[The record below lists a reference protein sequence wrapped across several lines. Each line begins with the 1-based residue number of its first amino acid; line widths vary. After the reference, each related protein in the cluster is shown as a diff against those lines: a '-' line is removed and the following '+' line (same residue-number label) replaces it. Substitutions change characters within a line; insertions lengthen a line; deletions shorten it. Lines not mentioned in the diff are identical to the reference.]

1 MVAELITQ
9 CPKCQTSFKVKEEQ
23 LKVAN
28 GLVRCGSCLNVF
40 NAVEYSALNSDAPIP
55 PKLDNDTPID
65 IDDLFDQDTLSD
77 IDQNFDI
84 KDDSVNEFISTD
96 TTKAGS
102 DEDTGEQLL
111 AIPDDMLEDDVEMD
125 ADELF
130 GGEPIVESN
139 TQEEDWAEQL
149 LEELDSSS
157 IDEDDAPEPTSTLTS
172 QTSSDSFTEQKLDQ
186 PPHFES
192 EPVYLN
198 TESPE
203 EKKNLA
209 ATIGWS
215 AGSLLAVLLIVFQIG
230 WLNFNSWSKLPELR
244 SSYTLACAV
253 IGCKLPE
260 IRALDKIRASNLIVR
275 SDNTNP
281 QHLLIDA
288 IITNQASFT
297 QPYPKLA
304 LIFTDNDNKPVASG
318 LISPSQYLGGELSG
332 ATIMEKNIPI
342 HIAFKIKDPG
352 ATARSY
358 RLELYSN

>member
-65 IDDLFDQDTLSD
+65 IDDLFEQDTLSD

-84 KDDSVNEFISTD
+84 KDDSVNEFISKD
-96 TTKAGS
+96 TS
-102 DEDTGEQLL
+102 NSNDQEEPGEQLL
-111 AIPDDMLEDDVEMD
+111 AIPDDMLEDDGDMD

-130 GGEPIVESN
+130 GGDPIAE
-139 TQEEDWAEQL
+139 TKKQDEDWAEQL

-157 IDEDDAPEPTSTLTS
+157 IDDNDGAEQLSTPIHPTSTN
-172 QTSSDSFTEQKLDQ
+172 SFQEEKLDQ

-198 TESPE
+198 TERPE
-203 EKKNLA
+203 EKKNLT

-215 AGSLLAVLLIVFQIG
+215 VGSIFGILLIAFQIG
-230 WLNFNSWSKLPELR
+230 WLNFNNWSKLPELR
-244 SSYTLACAV
+244 PSYTLACT
-253 IGCKLPE
+253 ILGCKLPE

-275 SDNTNP
+275 SDNSNP

-358 RLELYSN
+358 RLELYSR